1 MLELSLRCVSS
12 GASHLV
18 FAVVGPDVVQTRGR
32 EKRRRMGEEFTAVA
46 YREEHLRTTHTQKT
60 DHVCVLTTA

>member
-1 MLELSLRCVSS
+1 MLELSLRCVST
-12 GASHLV
+12 GASYLV

-46 YREEHLRTTHTQKT
+46 YREEHLRTTHTHRKKLIT
-60 DHVCVLTTA
+60 CAC

>member
-32 EKRRRMGEEFTAVA
+32 EKRRRMGEEFAAVA
-46 YREEHLRTTHTQKT
+46 YREEHLRTTHTHKKPIM
-60 DHVCVLTTA
+60 CAC